1 MIMCSRTEKWNS
13 MSLCSANKII
23 EGAALKSFAPS
34 MILFAA
40 LHKDTLFYFS
50 ERLHLIKQ
58 MFYDKNNVILKFF
71 SSFTLSAMFKNTF
84 ISFFWF
90 KQAPDQGSEQR
101 ESNLTVLFLL
111 IIIILISYIII
122 IYY

>member
-1 MIMCSRTEKWNS
+1 MFSLTEKWNS
-13 MSLCSANKII
+13 ASLCSANKII

-34 MILFAA
+34 MILFA

-50 ERLHLIKQ
+50 EGLHLIKQ
-58 MFYDKNNVILKFF
+58 MFYDKNNVTLKFF

-84 ISFFWF
+84 FFFFWF
-90 KQAPDQGSEQR
+90 KQAPDQGSKQR

-122 IYY
+122 YYY